1 MSGETNDSTTGNG
14 KAVDATERHKNRPE
28 GADHIPLKDDKHE
41 EK

>member
-14 KAVDATERHKNRPE
+14 KAVDANGRQKNRPE
-28 GADHIPLKDDKHE
+28 GADHIPLKDDKPE